1 MSNHEEDKLFK
12 YATKEDGFS
21 FINLIEE
28 INWDIRKYDFKSEN
42 LTFNPTELIELDPAV
57 YKSDMIME
65 LDSIIVITEFQ
76 STVVKKFDEKR
87 YRPYTAI
94 VDYAKQ
100 NNKPIL
106 LIVFSTAEKT
116 KIKQYKLNK
125 DCVFTIPIISLKDFD
140 GDEIINNI
148 ENKIK
153 NNTKITRREL
163 IYLSLAPFMSSI
175 KTSNHS
181 HGSLVNDGAL
191 NSDITSVNKVAVTDA
206 TNKLKTIS
214 KLPLDKVTHQDISGK
229 ANVNHSHDSA
239 SSSANGFLSKEDK
252 SKLDGIATE
261 ANKTVVDSSLSSSST
276 NPVQN
281 KVVNSA
287 LNGKANSS
295 HSHSISNITN
305 LQSALDSK
313 SETGHTHD
321 DRYYTETEMNTKLN
335 GKANSS
341 HTHTASQI
349 SDLTVSTHTLANGA
363 KLYKY
368 GKIILAV
375 FNNYPY
381 SGKTPNVWTDIFN
394 IPSAYKPIS
403 TDNIYGH
410 WSGSTGQIV
419 AGSNKI
425 SIFPPTSNGSV
436 FGHILWITS

>member
-1 MSNHEEDKLFK
+1 MAE
-12 YATKEDGFS
+12 
-21 FINLIEE
+21 
-28 INWDIRKYDFKSEN
+28 IRKTN
-42 LTFNPTELIELDPAV
+42 I
-57 YKSDMIME
+57 
-65 LDSIIVITEFQ
+65 FQ
-76 STVVKKFDEKR
+76 
-87 YRPYTAI
+87 Y
-94 VDYAKQ
+94 
-100 NNKPIL
+100 L
-106 LIVFSTAEKT
+106 KT
-116 KIKQYKLNK
+116 KY
-125 DCVFTIPIISLKDFD
+125 
-140 GDEIINNI
+140 NNVASI
-148 ENKIK
+148 VKMNG
-153 NNTKITRREL
+153 TQ
-163 IYLSLAPFMSSI
+163 SAGSSDYI
-175 KTSNHS
+175 ARADHVHPTDTSRAASNHS

-252 SKLDGIATE
+252 SKLDGIAIE

-287 LNGKANSS
+287 LSGKANSS

-321 DRYYTETEMNTKLN
+321 DSYYTETEMNTKLN

-368 GKIILAV
+368 GKIVLAV
-375 FNNYPY
+375 FNNYQY
-381 SGKTPNVWTDIFN
+381 SGKTPNVWSDLFN

-410 WSGSTGQIV
+410 TPSGMIL
-419 AGSNKI
+419 AGANKI
-425 SIFPPTSNGSV
+425 LIYPPQSSGGLFGCIVWVTS
-436 FGHILWITS
+436 